1 MPQVHSKKIKKMV
14 RLERIRG
21 KTYRELTKM
30 FGIPKSTLSYWFGDT
45 LGHPYDR
52 SQQLN
57 HLMRIRPLARAAIQ
71 KKIQDKHEIL
81 RIKLEKEIKQ
91 YPIEN
96 VGTLKLFLA
105 ALYWAE
111 GAKNDRASGAIF
123 VNTDPSLCKLYIT
136 LLRKCYNIDESRFR
150 IRLHLH
156 YYHGIKKTRRFWS
169 NLLKV
174 SEEKFGK
181 IYIKS
186 RSKTKKFRKNFG
198 GICFIRY
205 TDSDLRRELLEI
217 SKQFC
222 ELIISKQNMSS

>member
-1 MPQVHSKKIKKMV
+1 MSRIHPPKIKLDVEKA
-14 RLERIRG
+14 RKQG
-21 KTYRELTKM
+21 KTYRELTQT
-30 FGIPKSTLSYWFGDT
+30 FGISKSTLSYWFGET
-45 LGHPYDR
+45 LSHPFDR
-52 SQQLN
+52 AGQIQ
-57 HLMRIRPLARAAIQ
+57 HLASIRPLAHAAIQ
-71 KKIQDKHEIL
+71 KRIQNKHEIL
-81 RIKLEKEIKQ
+81 RIKLAKEIKQ

-111 GAKNDRASGAIF
+111 GAKHNRTSGAIF
-123 VNTDPSLCKLYIT
+123 VNTDPNLCKLYIT
-136 LLRKCYNIDESRFR
+136 LLRRCYDIDESKFR

-156 YYHGIKKTRRFWS
+156 YYHSIKETRRFWS
-169 NLLKV
+169 NLLQV
-174 SEEKFGK
+174 SEGQFGK
-181 IYIKS
+181 IYIKA

-222 ELIISKQNMSS
+222 ELIISKENMSS